1 MSMKK
6 HESTNIIVEWTSD
19 HSSISH
25 FNVYITKGDN
35 QKFLGHTTGC
45 KYVINNSI
53 VQHEETIKV
62 TVQPVLKI
70 GLVIPINQ
78 CKSVTLSN

>member
-6 HESTNIIVEWTSD
+6 HESTNIMVKWTCD
-19 HSSISH
+19 NSSISH
-25 FNVYITKGDN
+25 FNVYIAKGDN
-35 QKFLGHTTGC
+35 QTFLGHTTGC

-53 VQHEETIKV
+53 VKHEETIKV

-78 CKSVTLSN
+78 CKSVTLSK